1 MSLVCRNQML
11 KDLRFSISTI
21 LFQLLHAH
29 TARPDYAIFIKN
41 LSKLFNQ
48 GGREHCTLNCAGTQS
63 FINSMSQSLVKN
75 LRYLIKS

>member
-29 TARPDYAIFIKN
+29 TTRPDDVIFIKN
-41 LSKLFNQ
+41 LSKLFMQ
-48 GGREHCTLNCAGTQS
+48 GGREYSTLNYTGTQS
-63 FINSMSQSLVKN
+63 FINSMS
-75 LRYLIKS
+75 